1 MSEPQIRQAT
11 LATLLA
17 RLHTLSISS
26 NPEDRA
32 EALAIQR
39 EINIRL
45 GCGDAQTDL
54 FRPQSQGLIDR

>member
-1 MSEPQIRQAT
+1 MSRRTMSEPQIRQAT

-32 EALAIQR
+32 EALVIQR

-45 GCGDAQTDL
+45 GCGDV
-54 FRPQSQGLIDR
+54 